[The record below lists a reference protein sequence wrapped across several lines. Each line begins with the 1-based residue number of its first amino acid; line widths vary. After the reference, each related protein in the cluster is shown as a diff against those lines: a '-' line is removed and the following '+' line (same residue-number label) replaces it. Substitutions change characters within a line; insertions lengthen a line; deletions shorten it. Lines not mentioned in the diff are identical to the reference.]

1 MSPRCGSFRTGEQG
15 VTQALRPC
23 REIPVEQMIGGVLA
37 RLRPDP
43 AHWRRPGPAG
53 RQPVG

>member
-1 MSPRCGSFRTGEQG
+1 LSPRCGSFRTGEQG